1 MTKVWKGIAEIWG
14 LAKNTAGDSVKSKM
28 SSRNTGFRSYSW
40 SGIRQNLSTGAVLG
54 KGNSIR
60 DRDDRGS
67 GSDGIVV
74 EQTREYEVIMIP
86 IPDPAILIVCDTS
99 LFLITDLSK
108 TCPNDW
114 SP

>member
-1 MTKVWKGIAEIWG
+1 MIATREAGFAKI
-14 LAKNTAGDSVKSKM
+14 LARD
-28 SSRNTGFRSYSW
+28 
-40 SGIRQNLSTGAVLG
+40 AVLR

-74 EQTREYEVIMIP
+74 EQTREYEIMTP
-86 IPDPAILIVCDTS
+86 IPDAAILIVCDTS

-108 TCPNDW
+108 TCPNDR

>member
-1 MTKVWKGIAEIWG
+1 MIATREAGFAKI
-14 LAKNTAGDSVKSKM
+14 LARD
-28 SSRNTGFRSYSW
+28 
-40 SGIRQNLSTGAVLG
+40 AVLG
-54 KGNSIR
+54 KGSSIR

-67 GSDGIVV
+67 GSDEIVV
-74 EQTREYEVIMIP
+74 EQTREYEIMIP

-108 TCPNDW
+108 TCPNDR

>member
-1 MTKVWKGIAEIWG
+1 MIATREVGFAKI
-14 LAKNTAGDSVKSKM
+14 LARD
-28 SSRNTGFRSYSW
+28 
-40 SGIRQNLSTGAVLG
+40 AVLG

-74 EQTREYEVIMIP
+74 EQTREYEIVTP

-108 TCPNDW
+108 TCPNDR

>member
-1 MTKVWKGIAEIWG
+1 MIATREAGFAKI
-14 LAKNTAGDSVKSKM
+14 LARD
-28 SSRNTGFRSYSW
+28 
-40 SGIRQNLSTGAVLG
+40 AVLG

-67 GSDGIVV
+67 GTDGIVV
-74 EQTREYEVIMIP
+74 EQTREYDVIMIP

-99 LFLITDLSK
+99 LFLITDLSI
-108 TCPNDW
+108 TCPNDR

>member
-1 MTKVWKGIAEIWG
+1 MIATREAGFAKI
-14 LAKNTAGDSVKSKM
+14 LARD
-28 SSRNTGFRSYSW
+28 
-40 SGIRQNLSTGAVLG
+40 AVLG

-74 EQTREYEVIMIP
+74 EQTREYEIMTP

-108 TCPNDW
+108 TCPNDR

>member
-1 MTKVWKGIAEIWG
+1 MIATREAGFAKI
-14 LAKNTAGDSVKSKM
+14 LARD
-28 SSRNTGFRSYSW
+28 
-40 SGIRQNLSTGAVLG
+40 AVLG

-74 EQTREYEVIMIP
+74 EQTREYVIMTP

-108 TCPNDW
+108 TCPNDR

>member
-1 MTKVWKGIAEIWG
+1 MIATREAGFAKI
-14 LAKNTAGDSVKSKM
+14 LARD
-28 SSRNTGFRSYSW
+28 
-40 SGIRQNLSTGAVLG
+40 AVLG

-74 EQTREYEVIMIP
+74 EQTREYEIMTA

-108 TCPNDW
+108 TCPNDR